1 MCYRIPSCTLL
12 LLQLHVSLSYIAET
26 KSACTCIFI
35 EALALCT
42 FKRNFISY
50 VRHGEAGL
58 HKLCIGVRNGV
69 MYVYDTLIQ
78 SEKFLEQN
86 FHEKAKRQN
95 FAKNIFIKCQCHAAA
110 SSA

>member
-1 MCYRIPSCTLL
+1 MYM
-12 LLQLHVSLSYIAET
+12 
-26 KSACTCIFI
+26 
-35 EALALCT
+35 
-42 FKRNFISY
+42 Y

-58 HKLCIGVRNGV
+58 LKLCIGVRNGV

-110 SSA
+110 SIA